1 MVRFS
6 GWLIVPRNR
15 HAGLQPWVRADD
27 AASATTA
34 SKAPEV
40 FCKAPGGYHKERA
53 PESTEQVG
61 CPRPPGARKSPWM
74 SMLGP
79 IAIS

>member
-15 HAGLQPWVRADD
+15 HAGLQPWIRGDD
-27 AASATTA
+27 AANATMA

-40 FCKAPGGYHKERA
+40 FCKAPGGYHKGPA
-53 PESTEQVG
+53 PESNERAA
-61 CPRPPGARKSPWM
+61 PNKKRASMSMPGADR
-74 SMLGP
+74 SMV
-79 IAIS
+79 AE